1 MSTLL
6 APLPPTP
13 SEWRQSGPYLLLAAV
28 LHAAVLAYPLRWM
41 VRQLDIPEQGP
52 VFVQLADRP
61 AAPMPVSPPQEQAPP
76 KATRQPA
83 AARPIPAVTPRP
95 VLAIPAEANSPA
107 STFSVPAPVAAPTTP
122 AAASPS
128 TTAPAAPVAI
138 SAARFDAAYLQNPR
152 PSYPPISRRLGE
164 EGKVML
170 KVKVTADGA
179 AAVVD
184 LEKTSGFERLDE
196 AAKQAVAR
204 WRFVPAKR
212 GDEPIEASVIVP
224 IVFRLDS

>member
-1 MSTLL
+1 MSALL
-6 APLPPTP
+6 APLPPSP
-13 SEWRQSGPYLLLAAV
+13 PEWRQSGPYLLLAAV
-28 LHAAVLAYPLRWM
+28 LHAAVLAYPLSWM

-52 VFVQLADRP
+52 VFVRLADQA
-61 AAPMPVSPPQEQAPP
+61 AAPMPVSPPQEQPPP
-76 KATRQPA
+76 KAPHQPV
-83 AARPIPAVTPRP
+83 AARPAPGVTPRP
-95 VLAIPAEANSPA
+95 VLAMPAD
-107 STFSVPAPVAAPTTP
+107 STSAATTFNVPVP
-122 AAASPS
+122 AAAPATPVVAASS
-128 TTAPAAPVAI
+128 SLAPAAPVTI
-138 SAARFDAAYLQNPR
+138 SAVRFDAAYLQNPR
-152 PSYPPISRRLGE
+152 PPYPPISRRLGE

-170 KVKVTADGA
+170 KVKVTADGT